1 MLSLPPGFRRRLVD
15 VQHRL
20 LNSERVRLAKRTVSP
35 GTEADRERRRIVLCC
50 IPYFFLA
57 TFTAFIPI
65 LVMTRMSV
73 STDQFSNTGFT
84 LEFWR
89 RMITD
94 STYHWVAF
102 NTLWFALATTVVS
115 VVIAVAISQALQKY
129 DLPFES
135 GLVAMVSF
143 PIALPGIV
151 VGFMII
157 VLLGRQGLLTNL
169 AAVFTGQDPI
179 GLSMAITVTG
189 LFLGYVFSLIPR
201 ATMVMRGAFAEI
213 NNEAEE
219 AARVLGATPMLTFW
233 YVTLPQVWPG
243 VMAAL
248 ILTFRAALAIF
259 GTVLVLAALHVATL
273 RIYLEIGIRFDTQMA
288 AALGLVYFLFIL
300 GFTYTGLQFID
311 RGELTI

>member
-1 MLSLPPGFRRRLVD
+1 
-15 VQHRL
+15 
-20 LNSERVRLAKRTVSP
+20 
-35 GTEADRERRRIVLCC
+35 
-50 IPYFFLA
+50 
-57 TFTAFIPI
+57 
-65 LVMTRMSV
+65 MTRMSV
-73 STDQFSNTGFT
+73 SRDSFANEGIT
-84 LEFWR
+84 LEAWR
-89 RMITD
+89 TLATD

-102 NTLWFALATTVVS
+102 NTLWFAAATTIVS

-129 DLPFES
+129 DLPFERA
-135 GLVAMVSF
+135 LVAMVSF

-157 VLLGRQGLLTNL
+157 VLFGRQGLLTNL
-169 AAVFTGQDPI
+169 AAIFTGQSPI

-201 ATMVMRGAFAEI
+201 ATMVLRGTFSEI
-213 NNEAEE
+213 NTSAEE
-219 AARVLGATPMLTFW
+219 AARALGATPMLTFY

-273 RIYLEIGIRFDTQMA
+273 QIYLEISIGFDTQMA
-288 AALGLVYFLFIL
+288 AAIGLIYFLFIIT
-300 GFTYTGLQFID
+300 FTYAGLQLID